1 LAELQRTQ
9 ADDLSGAVRR
19 AEIAVTIFGLILPTI
34 VTLIYFV
41 GLSSSTAE
49 TQQLGYGLCKT
60 FQFLF
65 PLIWV
70 CVILRERVRLP
81 ENPRR
86 GLGAGIGIGLA
97 VSLAMV
103 LLYFL
108 WLKPRGLMESATVEV
123 GNKVYGF
130 GVNGLA
136 KYVAM
141 GAAYSLVHA
150 FLEEYY
156 WRWFVFGRMRLWTS
170 LTTAVVVSSLGF
182 MAHHVLV
189 LGVYF
194 GWTNPLTYFFSSSV
208 AVGGAVWA
216 ILYHR
221 SGNILAPWLSH
232 LLVDASIFLIG
243 FFMVGSQLA

>member
-1 LAELQRTQ
+1 M
-9 ADDLSGAVRR
+9 RR
-19 AEIAVTIFGLILPTI
+19 AEIAVTIFGLMLPTF

-41 GLSSSTAE
+41 GLASAAAE
-49 TQQLGYGLCKT
+49 TQQLAYGLCKA

-70 CVILRERVRLP
+70 CIILREPIRLP
-81 ENPRR
+81 ENPRS
-86 GLGAGIGIGLA
+86 GLAAGIGFGLMI
-97 VSLAMV
+97 SLAMV
-103 LLYFL
+103 ALYFL
-108 WLKPRGLMESATVEV
+108 WLKPRGLLESAGVEV
-123 GNKVYGF
+123 GHKVHGF
-130 GVNGLA
+130 GVNGVG
-136 KYVAM
+136 KFIAM
-141 GAAYSLVHA
+141 SAGYSLVHA

-156 WRWFVFGRMRLWTS
+156 WRWFVFRRMQLWTS
-170 LTTAVVVSSLGF
+170 LSTAVIVSSLGF

-189 LGVYF
+189 LSVYF
-194 GWTNPLTYFFSSSV
+194 GWSNPLTYFFSVSV